1 LATKVSTEVTAIQGA
16 IGEKIAQLLTV
27 SVMSTLGFFLA
38 YFKNWR
44 LSLVL
49 SATLPLLMMA
59 GFAVMKAMQKV
70 G

>member
-1 LATKVSTEVTAIQGA
+1 
-16 IGEKIAQLLTV
+16 
-27 SVMSTLGFFLA
+27 MSTLGFFLA
-38 YFKNWR
+38 YFRNWR

-59 GFAVMKAMQKV
+59 GFLVMKSMQKL